1 MKAFASALL
10 LAGVHAAN
18 GQIDFDITGTLN
30 PYTLSDAPATLAR
43 YKDAGAANAAGEIT
57 DDTKA
62 TYQVATTYASKY
74 YTLTLTMVVGKGA
87 KFAKEGD
94 NIEQFIC
101 WK

>member
-30 PYTLSDAPATLAR
+30 PYTLSNAMTNLALYKPAASASATA
-43 YKDAGAANAAGEIT
+43 EIT
-57 DDTKA
+57 DET
-62 TYQVATTYASKY
+62 TTSYQVATTYASKY

-87 KFAKEGD
+87 RFT
-94 NIEQFIC
+94 
-101 WK
+101 